1 MELNWKEIEIS
12 LRTIFCSLPKFS
24 EKKLEEGE
32 TGMFPRL
39 WVKCLLERFLLYSL
53 SVLGLLTVKLCFY
66 TLKTKLKEQ
75 TISGN

>member
-1 MELNWKEIEIS
+1 MELNWKEIVLKEIS
-12 LRTIFCSLPKFS
+12 IFCSLLKFS
-24 EKKLEEGE
+24 EKKFEEGE

-39 WVKCLLERFLLYSL
+39 WVKCLLERFLLYRL
-53 SVLGLLTVKLCFY
+53 SVLGLPTVKLCFY